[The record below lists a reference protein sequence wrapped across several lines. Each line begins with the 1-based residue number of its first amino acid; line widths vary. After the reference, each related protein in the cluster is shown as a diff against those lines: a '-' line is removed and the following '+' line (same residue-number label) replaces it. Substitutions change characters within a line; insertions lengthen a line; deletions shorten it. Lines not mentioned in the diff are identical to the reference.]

1 MIFKGNETPYA
12 QEMAK
17 KEASNTSVG
26 ELIVSDAQI
35 NKSIEE
41 YISQAS
47 ISQEALRII
56 KKIADAY
63 FLSGDNKAKLI
74 ANILS
79 DKEE

>member
-17 KEASNTSVG
+17 KEASGTLVG

-47 ISQEALRII
+47 ISQETLRII
-56 KKIADAY
+56 KIVSDRY
-63 FLSGDNKAKLI
+63 Y
-74 ANILS
+74 LS
-79 DKEE
+79 DNDKKNLINDILKYKEE